1 MFFVTKSVIPYIRLL
16 FIEYIMVFVT
26 NFELFII
33 MEFSLEFCI
42 FSSLLSLILIY

>member
-1 MFFVTKSVIPYIRLL
+1 MFFVTKSVIPYAHLL

-26 NFELFII
+26 NFKLFII

-42 FSSLLSLILIY
+42 FSSLLSLILIC